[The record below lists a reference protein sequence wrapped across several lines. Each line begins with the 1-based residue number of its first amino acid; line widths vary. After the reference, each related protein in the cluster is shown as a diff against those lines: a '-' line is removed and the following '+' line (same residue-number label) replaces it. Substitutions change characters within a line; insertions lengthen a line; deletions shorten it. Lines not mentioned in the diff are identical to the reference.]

1 MCEDAKVAVRNIR
14 RDAISELKKD
24 KTIPEDTLK
33 NLEEEVQKLTDSA
46 TKKIDELAKAKEK
59 DLTTI

>member
-1 MCEDAKVAVRNIR
+1 MAEDAKVAVRNIR
-14 RDAISELKKD
+14 RDGITELKKD

-33 NLEEEVQKLTDSA
+33 NLEEEVQKLTDKA

>member
-1 MCEDAKVAVRNIR
+1 MTEDAKVAVRNIR

-33 NLEEEVQKLTDSA
+33 NLEEEVQKLTDNSC
-46 TKKIDELAKAKEK
+46 KRIDELAKAKEK
-59 DLTTI
+59 ELTTI